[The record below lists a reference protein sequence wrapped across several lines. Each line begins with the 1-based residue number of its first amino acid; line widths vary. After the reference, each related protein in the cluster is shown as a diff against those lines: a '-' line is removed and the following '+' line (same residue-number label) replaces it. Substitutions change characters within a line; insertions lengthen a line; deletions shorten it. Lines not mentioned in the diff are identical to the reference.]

1 MSVFEK
7 IIRLKDA
14 SVDGYDTARTQG
26 QKCAKYMVND
36 PYSNTEKE
44 DASTYGKPLLS
55 YPMLQAKINVLL
67 GNEQLNRRIAKI
79 ISAYDIDENMVRLLN
94 DNWKAI
100 TENEGLERKQV
111 KQLADALMY
120 PTGGWIRR
128 SLELNDIGYLDFK
141 YNLLDSLLNVHPDPT
156 FRQFD
161 MMDCR
166 YVIVE
171 DWLTIDKIIDTFEP
185 TSPKVREED
194 WWLEVIDKVNDLQE
208 RKDADNMYK
217 KGDRYQVLQLEE
229 RRKVKVNIV
238 KIEGVDG
245 FVKLTDKELK
255 KVKNYTF
262 VKKAS
267 DDRIF
272 ISTILPYFQDNNS
285 NEPKGLTLQDQQYP
299 YPTKRFSVFPC
310 YSFDYNMPK
319 AEQTSAI
326 YLLKDVQDR
335 INKGMNQ
342 QVDWVTQALNK
353 NKYVPAYEKE
363 AIDTM
368 KKTGNQPNPIV
379 PLTSIKNVPQQDKDP
394 HIPPEILNDIITN
407 VNFVDGIMGITPAM
421 EGRSE
426 RSGESGVL
434 HEQKVLQSQVST
446 NPFFDNLAH
455 TRELLAKDYIEL
467 VPSVYFEENRLIELK
482 GDHGL
487 SWEMLNRNIGGNI
500 ENDVRSVTARAILDE
515 GNNTPDRLEKAFQQN
530 VAFMNVLISA
540 GATLQDIPLELIIKH
555 SNIADKD
562 EWSKF
567 ITDRQQVHAERVAQE
582 QADQQLNNITQVAQA
597 TAEPQQEQ
605 ASQ

>member
-353 NKYVPAYEKE
+353 NKYVPAYEKD